1 MLNALVFKNK
11 WLYIIV
17 VIILLGCGIWRV
29 VDEFLYLEQDIIR
42 REKVGELST
51 LIITE
56 SNAGA
61 TTPYVYQYYLYS
73 AKKSDADFFND
84 LRSGYEPF
92 LVTTASVV
100 YVKIVDN
107 SIHLMVSGDIF
118 KFNNVAGYSFIYM
131 DSSPF

>member
-1 MLNALVFKNK
+1 MLNALVFKKK

-17 VIILLGCGIWRV
+17 MIILLGCGIWRV

-56 SNAGA
+56 SSAGA

-73 AKKSDADFFND
+73 AKKSDADFLND
-84 LRSGYEPF
+84 LRNGYEPF
-92 LVTTASVV
+92 LVTTASDV

-107 SIHLMVSGDIF
+107 SIHLKVSGDIF

>member
-1 MLNALVFKNK
+1 MLNALVFKKK

-17 VIILLGCGIWRV
+17 MIILLGCGIWRV
-29 VDEFLYLEQDIIR
+29 VDEFLYLQQDIIR

-73 AKKSDADFFND
+73 AKKSDADFLND

-92 LVTTASVV
+92 LVTTASDV
-100 YVKIVDN
+100 YVKIEDN
-107 SIHLMVSGDIF
+107 SIHLKVSGDIF
-118 KFNNVAGYSFIYM
+118 KFKNVAGYSFIYM

>member
-1 MLNALVFKNK
+1 MLNALVFKKK

-56 SNAGA
+56 SNAVSVMSL
-61 TTPYVYQYYLYS
+61 T
-73 AKKSDADFFND
+73 
-84 LRSGYEPF
+84 
-92 LVTTASVV
+92 VTLPVRLALSQVMIWGGT
-100 YVKIVDN
+100 KP
-107 SIHLMVSGDIF
+107 M
-118 KFNNVAGYSFIYM
+118 
-131 DSSPF
+131 

>member
-1 MLNALVFKNK
+1 MLNALVFKKK

-17 VIILLGCGIWRV
+17 MIILLGCGIWRV

-56 SNAGA
+56 SSAGA

-73 AKKSDADFFND
+73 AKKSDADFLND
-84 LRSGYEPF
+84 LRNGYEPF
-92 LVTTASVV
+92 LVTTASDV
-100 YVKIVDN
+100 YVKIIDN
-107 SIHLMVSGDIF
+107 SIHLKVSGDIF